1 MVKILRKIE
10 VKNPSML
17 CAWPGMGNV
26 ALGAID
32 YVRRELRATRFAEIE
47 TKEFQAPGVILVKE
61 GVAKLPSLPR
71 NMFYFTKNPEL
82 IIFEG
87 ETQLTGKPG
96 EKVMQEILDLAGK
109 LKVKRIFTGAAFP
122 VSLSHREESQV
133 YGVVNEESLRKTLIE
148 QGIEIMGGGE
158 IAGMNGLL
166 LGYAARRNIEGI
178 CLLATLPVYA
188 LGFSNPKASK
198 AIVEILARMLG
209 LKIDF
214 TDLEVEVQQ
223 MERNFEVIEEKIKE
237 VFPLAEKE
245 EEETKVGV
253 KKEKVPSHIM
263 EKIERLFREAKVD
276 RKKAYELKREL
287 DRWKLFEIYED
298 RFLDLFKDHQ

>member
-1 MVKILRKIE
+1 MVRVLRKIE

-26 ALGAID
+26 ALGAVD
-32 YVRRELRATRFAEIE
+32 YARRKLKATRFAEIE
-47 TKEFQAPGVILVKE
+47 AKDFQAPGTILVKE
-61 GVAKLPSLPR
+61 GVVKLPSLPR
-71 NMFYFTKNPEL
+71 NIFYFTKNPDL

-87 ETQLTGKPG
+87 GTQLTGKPG
-96 EKVMQEILDLAGK
+96 ERVMQEILDLAGEFK
-109 LKVKRIFTGAAFP
+109 AKRLFTGAAFP
-122 VSLSHREESQV
+122 VSLSYREESQV
-133 YGVVNEESLRKTLIE
+133 YGVVNEESLRKALLKF
-148 QGIEIMGGGE
+148 GVKIMEGGE

-166 LGYAARRNIEGI
+166 LGYAARKGIEGI

-198 AIVEILARMLG
+198 AIVEVLARMLD
-209 LKIDF
+209 LKIDLA
-214 TDLEVEVQQ
+214 DLEAEVQQ
-223 MERNFEVIEEKIKE
+223 MERNFEVIEEKIRE

-245 EEETKVGV
+245 EKVEEE
-253 KKEKVPSHIM
+253 KKKVPSHIM
-263 EKIERLFREAKVD
+263 EKIERLFKEAKVD

-298 RFLDLFKDHQ
+298 RFLDLFKNHQ

>member
-1 MVKILRKIE
+1 MVKVLRKIE
-10 VKNPSML
+10 VETPSML

-26 ALGAID
+26 ALGAVD
-32 YVRRELRATRFAEIE
+32 YARRKLKATRFAEIE
-47 TKEFQAPGVILVKE
+47 AKEFQAPGTILVKE
-61 GVAKLPSLPR
+61 GVVKLPSLPR
-71 NMFYFTKNPEL
+71 NIFYFTKNPDL

-96 EKVMQEILDLAGK
+96 ERVMQEILDLAGEF
-109 LKVKRIFTGAAFP
+109 KVKRLFTGAAFP
-122 VSLSHREESQV
+122 VSLSYREESQV
-133 YGVVNEESLRKTLIE
+133 YGVVNEESLRKALLKF
-148 QGIEIMGGGE
+148 GVKIMEGGE

-166 LGYAARRNIEGI
+166 LGYAARKGIEGI

-198 AIVEILARMLG
+198 AIVEVLVRMLD
-209 LKIDF
+209 LKIDL
-214 TDLEVEVQQ
+214 TDLEAEVQQ
-223 MERNFEVIEEKIKE
+223 MERNFEVIEEKIRE
-237 VFPLAEKE
+237 VFPSAEKE
-245 EEETKVGV
+245 EKVEEE
-253 KKEKVPSHIM
+253 KKKVPSHIM
-263 EKIERLFREAKVD
+263 EKIERLFKEAKVD

>member
-1 MVKILRKIE
+1 MVRVLRKIE

-32 YVRRELRATRFAEIE
+32 YVRRKLRATRFAEIE
-47 TKEFQAPGVILVKE
+47 TKEFQAPGVILVRE
-61 GVAKLPSLPR
+61 GVAELPFLPR
-71 NMFYFTKNPEL
+71 NIFYFTKNPDL

-87 ETQLTGKPG
+87 ENQLTGKPG
-96 EKVMQEILDLAGK
+96 EKVMQEILDLASE
-109 LKVKRIFTGAAFP
+109 LKVKRVFTGAAFP

-133 YGVVNEESLRKTLIE
+133 YGVVNEESLRKTLVE
-148 QGIEIMGGGE
+148 QGIKIMGGGE

-166 LGYAARRNIEGI
+166 LGYAAGRRIEGI

-198 AIVEILARMLG
+198 AIVLVLKKMLG
-209 LKIDF
+209 LEIDL
-214 TDLEVEVQQ
+214 TELEAQVQQ
-223 MERNFEVIEEKIKE
+223 MEKNFEVIEERIKE
-237 VFPLAEKE
+237 VFPLVEKE
-245 EEETKVGV
+245 EKIKVG
-253 KKEKVPSHIM
+253 KEKEKVPSHIM

-298 RFLDLFKDHQ
+298 RFLDLFQDHR

>member
-1 MVKILRKIE
+1 MVRVLRKID

-26 ALGAID
+26 ALGAVD
-32 YVRRELRATRFAEIE
+32 YVRRRLKATRFAEIE
-47 TKEFQAPGVILVKE
+47 AKEFQAPGVILVKE
-61 GVAKLPSLPR
+61 GVAELPSLPR
-71 NMFYFTKNPEL
+71 NIFYFTKNPEL

-87 ETQLTGKPG
+87 ESQLTGKPG
-96 EKVMQEILDLAGK
+96 EKVMQEILDLASE

-122 VSLSHREESQV
+122 VSLSHREESQI
-133 YGVVNEESLRKTLIE
+133 YGVVNEESLRKTLLKF
-148 QGIEIMGGGE
+148 GVKIMEGGE

-166 LGYAARRNIEGI
+166 LGYAARRGIEGI

-198 AIVEILARMLG
+198 AIVEILARTLG

-214 TDLEVEVQQ
+214 TDLEVKVQQ
-223 MERNFEVIEEKIKE
+223 MEKNFEVIEEKIKE
-237 VFPLAEKE
+237 IFPLIEKE
-245 EEETKVGV
+245 EITKVGV
-253 KKEKVPSHIM
+253 KKEKIPSHIM
-263 EKIERLFREAKVD
+263 EKIEKLFREARVD

>member
-1 MVKILRKIE
+1 MVRVIRKID
-10 VKNPSML
+10 VKNPILL

-32 YVRRELRATRFAEIE
+32 YVRRKLKAIRFAEIE
-47 TKEFQAPGVILVKE
+47 TKEFQVPGVILVEK
-61 GVAKLPSLPR
+61 GVTKFPSLPR
-71 NMFYFTKNPEL
+71 NVFYFTKDPDL

-87 ETQLTGKPG
+87 ESQLMGKPA
-96 EKVMQEILDLAGK
+96 ERVMQEILDLAGEF
-109 LKVKRIFTGAAFP
+109 KVKRIFTSAAFP

-133 YGVVNEESLRKTLIE
+133 YGVVNEESLRKTLVE
-148 QGIEIMGGGE
+148 FGVKIMEGGE

-166 LGYAARRNIEGI
+166 LGYAAGRGIEGI

-198 AIVEILARMLG
+198 AIVEILARMLE
-209 LKIDF
+209 LKIDL
-214 TDLEVEVQQ
+214 TDLEAEVQQ

-237 VFPLAEKE
+237 VFPLAKE
-245 EEETKVGV
+245 EEV
-253 KKEKVPSHIM
+253 KEEEEKVPSHIM
-263 EKIERLFREAKVD
+263 EKIEKLFKEAQVD

>member
-1 MVKILRKIE
+1 MVRVLRKID

-26 ALGAID
+26 ALGAVD
-32 YVRRELRATRFAEIE
+32 YVRRRLKATRFAEIE
-47 TKEFQAPGVILVKE
+47 AKEFQAPGVILVKE
-61 GVAKLPSLPR
+61 GVAELPSLPR
-71 NMFYFTKNPEL
+71 NIFYFTKNPEL

-87 ETQLTGKPG
+87 ESQLTGKPG
-96 EKVMQEILDLAGK
+96 EKVMQEILDLASE

-122 VSLSHREESQV
+122 VSLSHREESQI
-133 YGVVNEESLRKTLIE
+133 YGVVNEESLRKTLLKF
-148 QGIEIMGGGE
+148 GAKIMEGGE

-166 LGYAARRNIEGI
+166 LGYAARRGREGI

-198 AIVEILARMLG
+198 AIVEILARTLG

-214 TDLEVEVQQ
+214 TDLEVKVQQ
-223 MERNFEVIEEKIKE
+223 MEKNFEVIEEKIKE
-237 VFPLAEKE
+237 IFPLIEKE
-245 EEETKVGV
+245 KITKVGV
-253 KKEKVPSHIM
+253 KKEKIPSHIM
-263 EKIERLFREAKVD
+263 EKIEKLFREARVD